1 MVQEF
6 MDEIANARRK
16 RQAKE
21 SRAAAAI
28 NLRALAESFN
38 LAADELMNGTLTRSP
53 IELMA
58 EAAERL
64 KALELYRDDESGLI
78 EG

>member
-1 MVQEF
+1 MSQ
-6 MDEIANARRK
+6 DDISQARRR

-28 NLRALAESFN
+28 HLRTLAESMN

-53 IELMA
+53 ADLML
-58 EAAERL
+58 ETAERL
-64 KALELYRDDESGLI
+64 KALEEYRDDEAGLV
-78 EG
+78 E